1 VHAVAEVHETLSSSP
16 PPRGSGVLSIAHLEP
31 FQRSARV
38 IQTRVTLSYA
48 PTAVHAV
55 ADVHDTPLSCEVAGV
70 RAADAVFWIVSREPF
85 QRSTKVRWGKL
96 DSLFWDVPTAKQSLD
111 AGQEMLFSPAN
122 VWPAG
127 V

>member
-1 VHAVAEVHETLSSSP
+1 MLWN
-16 PPRGSGVLSIAHLEP
+16 
-31 FQRSARV
+31 
-38 IQTRVTLSYA
+38 A

-55 ADVHDTPLSCEVAGV
+55 ADVHDTPLSCEAAGV
-70 RAADAVFWIVSREPF
+70 RAADAAFWIVSREPF

-96 DSLFWDVPTAKQSLD
+96 DSDPPVDVPTAKQSLGP
-111 AGQEMLFSPAN
+111 GQEMPFSPAN